1 MISKIRQGTR
11 TLYTLSEFV
20 VDDVEDVAKLP
31 KSSMGS
37 TVYVIHTKETYMAD
51 SQGIW
56 YPTTGDNPPVECDC
70 VEELTIWGDLPEE

>member
-11 TLYTLSEFV
+11 TLYTLSEYV

-31 KSSMGS
+31 RCSMGS

-51 SQGIW
+51 SKGAW
-56 YPTTGDNPPVECDC
+56 YPVNSDSDPIPCDC
-70 VEELTIWGDLPEE
+70 IEESTIWEELPEE

>member
-20 VDDVEDVAKLP
+20 VDNVEDVAKLP
-31 KSSMGS
+31 KSPMGS

-70 VEELTIWGDLPEE
+70 VEELTVWGDLPEE

>member
-20 VDDVEDVAKLP
+20 VDNIEDVAKLP
-31 KSSMGS
+31 KSPMGS

-51 SQGIW
+51 SQSIW
-56 YPTTGDNPPVECDC
+56 YPTVGDNPPVECDC